1 MVPGLVIGE
10 SQSSTVSDWK
20 KLIRD
25 FRDQFP
31 YNAVTALIVETFA
44 NSIDAKATKIFI
56 TCNNETYTI
65 LDNGNGMSENDFR
78 QYHNMA
84 SVTKERG
91 QGIGFAG
98 VGAKTF
104 LDRAKSTLTETK
116 SISFHGNSYWAF
128 SGDEL
133 KWTPIQPLN
142 KISFSSGTYVEVQLQ
157 ETADLKTFSQVF
169 IIETLQKQF
178 NAILL
183 GLYGKKEV
191 FVNDQR
197 VNPFNLDQT
206 DIEHL
211 KEFDIRLGGKVIKGF
226 IKQSKRPLPEDFQ
239 GPYIVVHGKTVNQN
253 WFKQTPFMSETFY
266 GLIRA
271 DYLIDILRTS
281 KSDFERTTQLW
292 KKFQA
297 RVGKEISNWLDE
309 IHANPPKQSISKDL
323 DRVTNDFVKDFND
336 MLNLPEFQVL
346 SNNFFQNVMQRNI
359 AITSKN
365 ADELGIDIDG
375 VQITSGSIGKTD
387 TGEGVITAG
396 NDEGTGIVQDDQGE
410 KPIERVRRLT
420 KGGIKIGYVNNP
432 DELLEAWVD
441 PGSQTITINKA
452 MPAWKIAYGLSHFTQ
467 NWIMLY
473 YYLLRSVAHVII
485 DESGINEEQE
495 NKRKFM
501 ELLFAWYRVNIP
513 ENIQVVVEAN

>member
-1 MVPGLVIGE
+1 MSPDLIIGK

-44 NSIDAKATKIFI
+44 NSIDAKATTIFI
-56 TCNNETYTI
+56 TCHNGTYTI
-65 LDNGNGMSENDFR
+65 LDNGAGMSENDFR

-116 SISFHGNSYWAF
+116 SISFHGSSFWAF
-128 SGDEL
+128 AGEEL
-133 KWTPIQPLN
+133 KWTPVKSVD
-142 KISFSSGTYVEVQLQ
+142 KIPFTSGTYVEVQLK
-157 ETADLKTFSQVF
+157 EIVDLKNLTSEF
-169 IIETLQKQF
+169 IAETLQKQY

-191 FVNDQR
+191 FVNNQK
-197 VNPFNLDQT
+197 VIPFDLEIS
-206 DIEHL
+206 DIENS
-211 KEFDIRLGGKVIKGF
+211 KMFDIRLGGKVIKGF
-226 IKQSKRPLPEDFQ
+226 LKQSKKPLPEDFQ
-239 GPYIVVHGKTVNQN
+239 GPYIVVHGKTVSQN

-271 DYLIDILRTS
+271 DYLIEILRTS
-281 KSDFERTTQLW
+281 KSDFERTSQLW

-297 RVGKEISNWLDE
+297 RVGREVALWLDE
-309 IHANPPKQSISKDL
+309 INANPPKPSVSKDL
-323 DRVTNDFVKDFND
+323 DRLTNDFVNDFNE
-336 MLNLPEFQVL
+336 MLNQPEFQEL
-346 SNNFFQNVMQRNI
+346 SNNFFQNTMKRNV
-359 AITSKN
+359 AIKSQK
-365 ADELGIDIDG
+365 ADDFGNEIEGG
-375 VQITSGSIGKTD
+375 QITSGTIGKSD
-387 TGEGVITAG
+387 NGSGEITAG
-396 NDEGTGIVQDDQGE
+396 DDDGIGVVQDDKGE
-410 KPIERVRRLT
+410 KPIERIRRLT

-441 PGSQTITINKA
+441 PGTQIITINKA
-452 MPAWKIAYGLSHFTQ
+452 MPAWKIAYGLSQ
-467 NWIMLY
+467 ISRDRLILY

-485 DESGINEEQE
+485 DESGVNETQE
-495 NKRKFM
+495 NKKKFM
-501 ELLFAWYRVNIP
+501 ELLFGWYRANIP
-513 ENIQVVVEAN
+513 ENIQDFVEAN